1 MKTSLAAHGLLLL
14 ALGTL
19 PTIAA
24 AQTAAPA
31 QQPSAKQNAAK
42 PEARK
47 QPTPA
52 EAAKQREAFLAKIK
66 EKVDVRLNVPYADND
81 NPRQQVDIYLPKDA
95 SAGEPL
101 PVVLFIHGG
110 GWSGGDRKGYM
121 ARAVEMAAGGK
132 YAAISVGY
140 RMSSEAK
147 WPAQIHDCKAAVR
160 WVRAHA
166 KELNIDPNRIGA
178 TGSSAGGHLVT
189 MLGLTAG
196 NKELEG
202 SLGKHA
208 DQSSAVTCVINFCG
222 PTDMAAPLMQGEAA
236 QTDDPAVS
244 GLVGGPL
251 KEKADAVR
259 QASPLTW
266 VSKDAAPIMT
276 VHGMKDARVNYN
288 NATKLEAAM
297 KKAGATHYLVPVTE
311 AGHGIPIGPELA
323 DRMQKFWDKYLRGQ
337 DAEIAVTEIE

>member
-1 MKTSLAAHGLLLL
+1 MHATLHIRWLLL
-14 ALGTL
+14 AALIVA
-19 PTIAA
+19 PKVVV
-24 AQTAAPA
+24 AQTAAPKKK
-31 QQPSAKQNAAK
+31 PVAK

-47 QPTPA
+47 QPTPE
-52 EAAKQREAFLAKIK
+52 EAAKQRADFLAKIK
-66 EKVDVRLNVPYADND
+66 EQIDVRLDVPYADND

-95 SAGEPL
+95 SAGDPL

-110 GWSGGDRKGYM
+110 GWVNGDRKGYM
-121 ARAVEMAAGGK
+121 APASQLALGGK

-166 KELNIDPNRIGA
+166 KELNIDPNKIGA
-178 TGSSAGGHLVT
+178 TGGSAGGHLVT

-202 SLGKHA
+202 SLGEHT

-222 PTDMAAPLMQGEAA
+222 PSDMAAPLMQGEAA
-236 QTDDPAVS
+236 KVDDPAVS

-251 KEKADAVR
+251 KEKADAVK

-266 VSKDAAPIMT
+266 VSKNAAPIMT
-276 VHGMKDARVNYN
+276 VHGMKDARVNY
-288 NATKLEAAM
+288 
-297 KKAGATHYLVPVTE
+297 
-311 AGHGIPIGPELA
+311 
-323 DRMQKFWDKYLRGQ
+323 
-337 DAEIAVTEIE
+337 

>member
-1 MKTSLAAHGLLLL
+1 MKTSLAAHYLLLL
-14 ALGTL
+14 ALFTL
-19 PTIAA
+19 PTVAA

-31 QQPSAKQNAAK
+31 QQPPAKQDARK

-47 QPTPA
+47 QPTA
-52 EAAKQREAFLAKIK
+52 EEVAKQRAEFLARIK
-66 EKVDVRLNVPYADND
+66 EKVDIRLDVPYADND

-110 GWSGGDRKGYM
+110 GWSGGDRKGYLTPAGQM
-121 ARAVEMAAGGK
+121 AFGGK

-166 KELNIDPNRIGA
+166 KELNIDPNKIGA
-178 TGSSAGGHLVT
+178 TGNSAGGHLVT

-202 SLGKHA
+202 SLGKHT

-222 PTDMAAPLMQGEAA
+222 PSDMAAPLMQGEAA
-236 QTDDPAVS
+236 KTDDPAVA

-251 KEKADAVR
+251 KEKADAVK

-266 VSKDAAPIMT
+266 VSKNAAPIMT
-276 VHGMKDARVNYN
+276 VHGMKDARVHYS

-297 KKAGATHYLVPVTE
+297 KQAGATHYLVPVTE
-311 AGHGIPIGPELA
+311 AGHGIPVGPELA
-323 DRMQKFWDKYLRGQ
+323 ARIQKFWDKYLRGQ
-337 DAEIAVTEIE
+337 DAEIEVTEIQ

>member
-1 MKTSLAAHGLLLL
+1 MKTSLAARCLLLL
-14 ALGTL
+14 TLLAL
-19 PTIAA
+19 PTVVV
-24 AQTAAPA
+24 AQTAAPEKK
-31 QQPSAKQNAAK
+31 PVAK

-47 QPTPA
+47 QPTA
-52 EAAKQREAFLAKIK
+52 KEAAKQREAFLAKIK
-66 EKVDVRLNVPYADND
+66 DQVDVRLDVPYADND
-81 NPRQQVDIYLPKDA
+81 NPRQQLDIFSPKHL
-95 SAGEPL
+95 SAGDPL

-110 GWSGGDRKGYM
+110 GWVNGDRKGYM
-121 ARAVEMAAGGK
+121 PRAVELVSGNEGK
-132 YAAISVGY
+132 YVAVSVGY

-166 KELNIDPNRIGA
+166 KELNIDPNKIGA

-189 MLGLTAG
+189 MLGVTGG

-202 SLGKHA
+202 SLGKHT

-222 PTDMAAPLMQGEAA
+222 PSDMAAPLMQGDAA
-236 QTDDPAVS
+236 KTDDPAVA
-244 GLVGGPL
+244 GLVGGSL

-288 NATKLEAAM
+288 NATKLDEAM
-297 KKAGATHYLVPVTE
+297 KKAGAVHYLVPVTE

-323 DRMQKFWDKYLRGQ
+323 GRMQKFWDKYLRGQ
-337 DAEIAVTEIE
+337 DAEIVTTAIQ